1 MEAEA
6 EGAPLV
12 HVPRNNL
19 TAKQLVAAAADP
31 AAAVMLISAAWF
43 FCV

>member
-19 TAKQLVAAAADP
+19 KKL
-31 AAAVMLISAAWF
+31 AVSPLKIALAISNNHKN
-43 FCV
+43 VK